1 MRGGIFVSSAKSCRD
16 AFSRL
21 GTRDCRIKS
30 PVAKTWRL
38 AETQECVSTGGFRV
52 VCLSRLGVAWRLGE
66 TQECVS
72 TGGFRVVCLAR
83 LGMRRGDAARGSRMA
98 SPRVCLGACGDYSS
112 PLPLSSG
119 GVTGSSLPSSPPP
132 GWPGLSSSLSE
143 SPLAPPWPAEVS
155 GAFDFWPM
163 TSRL

>member
-1 MRGGIFVSSAKSCRD
+1 MRLYRVFAWFVFRVLALPGGWLRRKNASLQVGFAWFVFRVLALPGGLGRRKNASLQRVPRGLPCASRHAKGGCRPRFAD
-16 AFSRL
+16 
-21 GTRDCRIKS
+21 GIP
-30 PVAKTWRL
+30 PV
-38 AETQECVSTGGFRV
+38 CVSP
-52 VCLSRLGVAWRLGE
+52 S
-66 TQECVS
+66 
-72 TGGFRVVCLAR
+72 
-83 LGMRRGDAARGSRMA
+83 
-98 SPRVCLGACGDYSS
+98 GDYSS
-112 PLPLSSG
+112 PLGLSSG

>member
-1 MRGGIFVSSAKSCRD
+1 MRLYRVFAWFV
-16 AFSRL
+16 
-21 GTRDCRIKS
+21 
-30 PVAKTWRL
+30 
-38 AETQECVSTGGFRV
+38 FRV
-52 VCLSRLGVAWRLGE
+52 LALPGGLGRRKNASLQVGFAWF
-66 TQECVS
+66 V
-72 TGGFRVVCLAR
+72 FRVLALPGGLGRRKNASLQRVPRVCLAR

>member
-1 MRGGIFVSSAKSCRD
+1 MRLYRVFAWFV
-16 AFSRL
+16 
-21 GTRDCRIKS
+21 
-30 PVAKTWRL
+30 
-38 AETQECVSTGGFRV
+38 FRV
-52 VCLSRLGVAWRLGE
+52 LALPGGLLRRKNASLQGFCVFASCALAIAWRFGE

-72 TGGFRVVCLAR
+72 TVGSACLPCASR
-83 LGMRRGDAARGSRMA
+83 HAKGDAARGSRMA

-112 PLPLSSG
+112 PLGLSSG

-143 SPLAPPWPAEVS
+143 SPLVPPWPAEVS

>member
-1 MRGGIFVSSAKSCRD
+1 MR
-16 AFSRL
+16 L
-21 GTRDCRIKS
+21 Y
-30 PVAKTWRL
+30 
-38 AETQECVSTGGFRV
+38 RV
-52 VCLSRLGVAWRLGE
+52 FACLSFASWRCLAAWGDARMRLYRWVSRGLSFASWRCLAAWGDARMRLYR
-66 TQECVS
+66 
-72 TGGFRVVCLAR
+72 GFRVVCLAR
-83 LGMRRGDAARGSRMA
+83 LGMRRGMPPAVRGWHPPVCV
-98 SPRVCLGACGDYSS
+98 SPSGDYSS